1 MYLTNKHLSRRT
13 VLKGMGVTLAL
24 PFLEAMTPA
33 RNAWGASAAA
43 KKVRLVCVE
52 MVHGSAGS
60 SAIGIQK
67 NLWAPA
73 AVGSGFDLAATSLK
87 ALEPFRAH
95 VTIVSNTDVR
105 NAAGARRAPCRG
117 SQHPRLAHHGD
128 GAVEKGAGRVRPGAA
143 GRVPG

>member
-33 RNAWGASAAA
+33 RNAWGANAAG
-43 KKVRLVCVE
+43 KKVRLVCIE

-73 AVGSGFDLAATSLK
+73 EVGRDFDLRPTSLRT
-87 ALEPFRAH
+87 LEPFRDAL
-95 VTIVSNTDVR
+95 TIV
-105 NAAGARRAPCRG
+105 
-117 SQHPRLAHHGD
+117 
-128 GAVEKGAGRVRPGAA
+128 
-143 GRVPG
+143 